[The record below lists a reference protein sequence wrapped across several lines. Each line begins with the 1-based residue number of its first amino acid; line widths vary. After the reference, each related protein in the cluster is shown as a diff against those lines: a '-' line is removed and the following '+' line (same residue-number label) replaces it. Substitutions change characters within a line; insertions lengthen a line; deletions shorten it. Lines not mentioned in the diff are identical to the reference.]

1 LKQQRRDYQFFISN
15 TYWQKETNN
24 ILKQKNKFGSVNI
37 GRKIKAQ
44 VEFISANPS
53 GQLHVG
59 NGRSAFWGDALA
71 NVLSAAGWDIE
82 REYYIN
88 DARVSKQIQI
98 LGATALGHGDAYLSP
113 YLQDLIKKLQPCL
126 SKIKS
131 ESDAG
136 YFLSQQVV
144 RDLKKFIG
152 KKLKIKFDNWIS
164 EENIYKSGLV
174 LKTYEMLK
182 AKGLVFEKDG
192 AYWLDLS
199 KFNQKNEVLLR
210 AKWNANLFFI

>member
-1 LKQQRRDYQFFISN
+1 
-15 TYWQKETNN
+15 
-24 ILKQKNKFGSVNI
+24 
-37 GRKIKAQ
+37 
-44 VEFISANPS
+44 
-53 GQLHVG
+53 
-59 NGRSAFWGDALA
+59 
-71 NVLSAAGWDIE
+71 
-82 REYYIN
+82 
-88 DARVSKQIQI
+88 

-199 KFNQKNEVLLR
+199 KFNQKR
-210 AKWNANLFFI
+210 SFAARQWNANLFFI

>member
-1 LKQQRRDYQFFISN
+1 
-15 TYWQKETNN
+15 
-24 ILKQKNKFGSVNI
+24 
-37 GRKIKAQ
+37 
-44 VEFISANPS
+44 
-53 GQLHVG
+53 
-59 NGRSAFWGDALA
+59 
-71 NVLSAAGWDIE
+71 
-82 REYYIN
+82 
-88 DARVSKQIQI
+88 

-199 KFNQKNEVLLR
+199 KFNQKTKFCCAPMECQLIFYLILPTIWTKFSAATKKLLTFGALIIKGTYR
-210 AKWNANLFFI
+210 G